1 MHSEMLHSTAS
12 SSSSATDDKDKQL
25 SSFNVSKQM
34 AEFQKV
40 VDDYQNYQNKTIF
53 SPVNSPT
60 PPSPAPPAMPP
71 PPTLLLSD
79 EDGILH
85 PEVGI
90 DHELERLL
98 AENPGLFMTDTE
110 DNTEKMMPQR
120 RR

>member
-1 MHSEMLHSTAS
+1 MHSEMLHSTA

-40 VDDYQNYQNKTIF
+40 VDDYQNYQNKQIF

-60 PPSPAPPAMPP
+60 PPSPAPPTL

-79 EDGILH
+79 QDGKLH

-120 RR
+120 R